1 MSTAVTKRRIGV
13 ISTVVVAL
21 VASLLVW
28 LATRS
33 EGEVARKADLNDG
46 GIWVTNSEQSRFGR
60 INKAAGQLDAGVYAD
75 VGASSGLD
83 MYQDGAAVVG
93 YTKAS
98 NQVIPINP
106 SEGTLRSEQAVLLP
120 KASTATG
127 NRVFTPPPIDLRGG
141 SIAMIDPV
149 TGDLRVQHVDDRG
162 GVTGLEGLQTQAKPV
177 AKVGGNA
184 AVAVG
189 VDGTVYALSAEKG
202 TVTVVRPK
210 GDAFDKPVTTE
221 LKFSSKSAQI
231 TAVGAHWVVWDSGTG
246 KLYSDALA
254 QPQQLSV
261 GSAEPG
267 NPAFAALQQPG
278 PDAST
283 VLIQDEAQ
291 LSQVSLTG
299 DSQTTGGVKLSQGA
313 PGQQLL
319 LSAPVRL
326 ANCVHAAWAG
336 PSDVYYGRNCGSPTD
351 ADTVDL
357 GAMKKGVRTDGVK
370 LRVNRGLIVLN
381 DLDSGDVW
389 DVDRDK
395 VKIDN
400 WELGHP
406 APAERQQE
414 HEEGPEP
421 PRRPADPDAAQGAA
435 GRHAGAA
442 GPDVHAA
449 RPRQRLRQPGLDPG
463 HRAGRRDHARRRGH
477 RGDPVG
483 RRADRP
489 GDGAPGAGCVDV
501 LVQLHRQQRH
511 VGGERARHGQGHG
524 AHRRPRRQH
533 PPAAARGPV
542 TARVQRLPRRGGRHR
557 QGRGH
562 RRLA

>member
-1 MSTAVTKRRIGV
+1 MSTAATKRRIGV

-33 EGEVARKADLNDG
+33 DGELVRKADLNDG

-83 MYQDGAAVVG
+83 MFQDGAAVVG

-98 NQVIPINP
+98 NQVVPISP

-127 NRVFTPPPIDLRGG
+127 NRVFTTPPIDLRGG
-141 SIAMIDPV
+141 TIAMIDPA
-149 TGDLRVQHVDDRG
+149 TGELRAQRVDERSG
-162 GVTGLEGLQTQAKPV
+162 ISGLDGLQTQAKPL

-189 VDGTVYALSAEKG
+189 VDGSVYALSAEKG
-202 TVTVVRPK
+202 TVTVIRPRSSTEL
-210 GDAFDKPVTTE
+210 DKPVTTQ
-221 LKFSSKSAQI
+221 LKFSSKSAQV
-231 TAVGAHWVVWDSGTG
+231 TAVGSHWVVWDSGTG
-246 KLYSDALA
+246 KLYSDALPE
-254 QPQQLSV
+254 PQQLSV
-261 GSAEPG
+261 GNAEPG

-278 PDAST
+278 PDAAS
-283 VLIQDEAQ
+283 VLIQDESQ
-291 LSQVSLTG
+291 LAQVSLTG
-299 DSQTTGGVKLSQGA
+299 DSPTTGGVKLSQGA
-313 PGQQLL
+313 PGQQLF

-326 ANCVHAAWAG
+326 ASCIHAAWAG
-336 PSDVYYGRNCGSPTD
+336 ASDVYYGRNCGAPTD

-389 DVDRDK
+389 DIDRDK

-400 WELGHP
+400 WNSVIPPPQTDDKNKKKDENLLDDQQTRTPSKAQP
-406 APAERQQE
+406 AVMQV
-414 HEEGPEP
+414 
-421 PRRPADPDAAQGAA
+421 RPGRTSTLHVLDNDSDSQGSILALSPGDVTQPDTPGIQATPSADGQTVQVTVPDA
-435 GRHAGAA
+435 
-442 GPDVHAA
+442 
-449 RPRQRLRQPGLDPG
+449 PR
-463 HRAGRRDHARRRGH
+463 
-477 RGDPVG
+477 
-483 RRADRP
+483 
-489 GDGAPGAGCVDV
+489 APGFSFGYTANNGT
-501 LVQLHRQQRH
+501 
-511 VGGERARHGQGHG
+511 
-524 AHRRPRRQH
+524 
-533 PPAAARGPV
+533 AANTGLA
-542 TARVQRLPRRGGRHR
+542 TA
-557 QGRGH
+557 
-562 RRLA
+562 